1 MTAATK
7 ASLSKVDLSHK
18 TRFSDS
24 SIYDVKCIW
33 CGGTDANGDRSFFSF
48 CPNSQAKFFSSL
60 HEANVAR
67 DKEWNPG
74 NKLSLY
80 FRANELFG
88 EGGELG
94 NILKKLEREDLGLVG
109 SRSERTAMVEE
120 MADVVI
126 CCYLIALHTNIEMDR
141 KIASSK
147 PMEDD
152 LSNYSRAGT
161 MLANRI
167 GSVCGFVE
175 HHPEVRTS
183 LDQILLADKLAAVVG
198 LIYRLAEQNGI
209 AIDRAIA
216 DKFNKTSVK
225 RGLTVFM
232 EVA

>member
-1 MTAATK
+1 MG
-7 ASLSKVDLSHK
+7 LSMIHLSHK

-24 SIYDVKCIW
+24 SIYDEKCVW
-33 CGGTDANGDRSFFSF
+33 CGGTDAAGDRSLNSP
-48 CPNSQAKFFSSL
+48 CPHSQSKFFKGL

-74 NKLSLY
+74 QKLSLY

-94 NILKKLEREDLGLVG
+94 NILKKLERENLGLVG
-109 SRSERTAMVEE
+109 SRAERTAMVEE
-120 MADVVI
+120 MADVII

-141 KIASSK
+141 KIVSSK
-147 PMEDD
+147 PMTDD
-152 LSNYSRAGT
+152 LSDMSKAGT

-167 GSVCGFVE
+167 GSVCGFIE

-183 LDQILLADKLAAVVG
+183 LDQTLLSDKLAAVVG

-209 AIDRAIA
+209 AIDRAVA